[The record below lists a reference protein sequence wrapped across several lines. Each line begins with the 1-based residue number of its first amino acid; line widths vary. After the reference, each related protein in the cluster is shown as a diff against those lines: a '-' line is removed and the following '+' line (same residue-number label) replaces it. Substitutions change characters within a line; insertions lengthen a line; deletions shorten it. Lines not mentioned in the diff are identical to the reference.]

1 MTPRLSILIPVW
13 NQEDLAIRALEH
25 IPRRD
30 DIEVIVRDDGS
41 TDKTLPALLQ
51 YEREHP
57 ELRLTVY
64 GNGKNM
70 GGAWTCN
77 RLIEAASGEWLHLHD
92 SDDYVLTEPYNRMV
106 TEWLAAYN
114 KWDIITMDMEI
125 NSLARLPVNENTQRE
140 ICAQIARF
148 IRKSFLAD
156 IRYREGLRW
165 AYDMHFNNEMLERN
179 PRIAFS
185 GVMAYHYN
193 FPRDGSLTDLH
204 HKGLL
209 S

>member
-1 MTPRLSILIPVW
+1 MIKLSVCIPVW
-13 NQEDLAIRALEH
+13 NQKDLVLRALDH

-41 TDKTLPALLQ
+41 TDNTLPALIQ

-64 GNGKNM
+64 GNGKNQ
-70 GGAWTCN
+70 GGAYTCN
-77 RLIEAASGEWLHLHD
+77 RLIDAASGEWIHFHD
-92 SDDYVLTEPYNRMV
+92 SDDYVLTEMYDRMI
-106 TEWLAAYN
+106 TEWLTAYCN
-114 KWDIITMDMEI
+114 WDIVTMDMEV
-125 NSLARLPVNENTQRE
+125 NSGERLPVNEHTQRG

-148 IRKSFLAD
+148 IRRAFLAD

-165 AYDMHFNNEMLERN
+165 AYDMHLNNEMLERN

-193 FPRDGSLTDLH
+193 FPREGSLTDLH